1 MKFWKACMPDELT
14 GLRVLVTRPAQQAGP
29 LMAQLEAAGAK
40 PWLFPLLDIVPIRS
54 AELERHISQLE
65 QYDLAIFISPNAVH
79 YGVEAVTARQSWPT
93 SLTLATV
100 GTGSAHELEL
110 RLRRIPDI
118 IPASGNDS
126 EALLAESAMQAV
138 AGKRILIFR
147 GRGGR
152 EQLANT
158 LRARGA
164 KVDYAEVYERR
175 RPNVDTGPLNETI
188 RSNRIDAVVIT
199 SSEALDILLAMVD
212 PASLNALYQI
222 HMLVIHP
229 RQAEHVRQ
237 HGFIHEPILAQDG
250 SVNAIIKALTSLRAS
265 L

>member
-1 MKFWKACMPDELT
+1 MPDDLT
-14 GLRVLVTRPAQQAGP
+14 GLRVLVSRPAQQAGP
-29 LMAQLEAAGAK
+29 LMAHLEAAGAI
-40 PWLFPLLDIVPIRS
+40 PWLFPLLEIVPITS
-54 AELERHISQLE
+54 VELQHHLKQLE
-65 QYDLAIFISPNAVH
+65 LYDLAIFISPSAVQ
-79 YGVEAVTARQSWPT
+79 YGVEAVTAHQSWPT
-93 SLTLATV
+93 SVTLATV

-110 RLRRIPDI
+110 RLQRIPDI
-118 IPASGNDS
+118 LPASGNDS
-126 EALLAESAMQAV
+126 EALLAEPAMQHV
-138 AGKRILIFR
+138 AGKRIVIFR

-164 KVDYAEVYERR
+164 EVDYAEVYERR
-175 RPNVDTGPLNETI
+175 RPNVDPGPLNEAI
-188 RSNRIDAVVIT
+188 RSHTLDVIVIS
-199 SSEALDILLAMVD
+199 SSEALDNLLAMVE
-212 PASLNALYQI
+212 PACLSALYQI

-265 L
+265 A